1 MKKSVSPIAATW
13 EEIQKE
19 MFTPQE
25 IAECDLWVSVVG
37 ELIRARQ
44 EMGISTKDLAEL
56 SGVKQSKIT
65 QLECGRNSPTI
76 HTVMQLLMP
85 LGKKLAVVDI
95 DDSM

>member
-1 MKKSVSPIAATW
+1 MEKSIEPIATTW

-19 MFTPQE
+19 IFTPQE
-25 IAECDLWVSVVG
+25 IAESDLWVSIVG

-44 EMGISTKDLAEL
+44 EFGISTKDLAEL

-76 HTVMQLLMP
+76 HTIMQLLMP

-95 DDSM
+95 DTLV